1 MSIVVNIK
9 KRLTCIGIMIL
20 GVTMSVCGCGV
31 PSTGLPRD
39 TEISSQVT
47 SIVQNTLSVQETEWS
62 ELGSSTA
69 EPVVFTPLQQGDV
82 VYDSRDTK
90 ITIGEVDDSKIVLI
104 IDGYMVEKGDDG
116 TIDLRADPL
125 EEIEVEYGSS
135 VELAS
140 QSMSSGFDLIISY
153 E

>member
-1 MSIVVNIK
+1 MNI
-9 KRLTCIGIMIL
+9 RNRITCIGIMIL
-20 GVTMSVCGCGV
+20 VLTMSVCGCGN
-31 PSTGLPRD
+31 SSIEQTQD
-39 TEISSQVT
+39 TDISSQVT
-47 SIVQNTLSVQETEWS
+47 SIVQNTLSVQETQWS

-69 EPVVFTPLQQGDV
+69 DTVVFTPLQQGDV
-82 VYDSRDTK
+82 VYDSHDTK

-104 IDGYMVEKGDDG
+104 IDGYMVEKSEDG

>member
-1 MSIVVNIK
+1 
-9 KRLTCIGIMIL
+9 
-20 GVTMSVCGCGV
+20 
-31 PSTGLPRD
+31 
-39 TEISSQVT
+39 
-47 SIVQNTLSVQETEWS
+47 
-62 ELGSSTA
+62 
-69 EPVVFTPLQQGDV
+69 
-82 VYDSRDTK
+82 
-90 ITIGEVDDSKIVLI
+90 
-104 IDGYMVEKGDDG
+104 MVEKGDDG